1 MELGAARSFFS
12 KDPALPCTGAGLI
25 CALPDKERGLA
36 QPVLSLLDK
45 ELKVPRSP
53 PRGAARV
60 YGGRN
65 TATVHVHCV
74 SLAVGLLE

>member
-60 YGGRN
+60 VGD
-65 TATVHVHCV
+65 AMLQLCMLSV
-74 SLAVGLLE
+74 SLPVILLE

>member
-36 QPVLSLLDK
+36 QPVLLSLLDK

-60 YGGRN
+60 VGD
-65 TATVHVHCV
+65 AMLQLCMLSV
-74 SLAVGLLE
+74 SLPVILLE

>member
-12 KDPALPCTGAGLI
+12 KDPALPCTGAGMI
-25 CALPDKERGLA
+25 CALQDKERGLA

-45 ELKVPRSP
+45 ELKVPRYL

-60 YGGRN
+60 VGD
-65 TATVHVHCV
+65 AMLQLCMLSV
-74 SLAVGLLE
+74 SLPVILLE